1 MSIFNCRAFAGALAM
16 SALLVF
22 GESAFAKDFKL
33 GDLEIIQPWSRATP
47 SSAKAAGG
55 WLVIKNGGETPDR
68 LVSATAEIAD
78 RAAVH
83 EMTMSGGVMSM
94 RALKDGLA
102 IPARSEVVLK
112 PGSYHLMFEDL
123 KRPLKQGE
131 SFSGTLT
138 FEKAGTVSVTYSVE
152 GMGATAPAHEGQSHG
167 DMH

>member
-1 MSIFNCRAFAGALAM
+1 MSIFKCRAFASAVAV

-22 GESAFAKDFKL
+22 GEGAYANDFKL
-33 GDLEIIQPWSRATP
+33 GDLEITQPWSRATP
-47 SSAKAAGG
+47 AGAKAAGG
-55 WLVIKNGGETPDR
+55 WLVIRNQGEIPDR

-78 RAAVH
+78 RGAIH
-83 EMTMSGGVMSM
+83 EMSMSGGVMSM

-102 IPARSEVVLK
+102 IPAKSEVALK

-138 FEKAGTVSVTYSVE
+138 FEKAGTVNVTYSVE
-152 GMGATAPAHEGQSHG
+152 AMGAAAPAHEGQTHG
-167 DMH
+167 ETH